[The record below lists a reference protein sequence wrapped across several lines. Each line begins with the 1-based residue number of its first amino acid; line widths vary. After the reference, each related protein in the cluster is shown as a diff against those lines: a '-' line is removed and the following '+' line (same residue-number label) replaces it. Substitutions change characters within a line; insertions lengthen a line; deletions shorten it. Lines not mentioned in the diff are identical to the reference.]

1 MSDFKPT
8 SAEFRVQ
15 SPSRSSSTYFLLD
28 FPLFGNF
35 QQLEF
40 QWVKKEKVKAK
51 VHVAISD
58 SGDAVSLPGL
68 PFGGILTEGSIKTDE
83 LEQFIFETVEDLRRR
98 SCTSFSVIQPPKPY
112 EPLSQLI
119 ENILFKMGFVQESV
133 QSHQF
138 FLGKKRIKK
147 QAKTFEEKLKK
158 EEEKSDTSVIKGKI
172 SNFNFLQD
180 IKKWNS
186 DRGYQMAF
194 DENRL
199 IQQVSLFP
207 DRYFQI
213 SVLCKS
219 KPVAHAVA
227 VKLMPESL
235 YYFLSAIDPK
245 AKIPNCGDRVLH
257 SLFQLAAEQKSEF
270 IDLGS
275 SETESGINH
284 GLMFFK
290 SRFSNDIS
298 NKVTW
303 KLRFRHE

>member
-1 MSDFKPT
+1 M
-8 SAEFRVQ
+8 
-15 SPSRSSSTYFLLD
+15 D